1 LIAIIILSALVGI
14 VIVGGKE
21 VVVLG
26 GLGVLMMII
35 VVISFIYTL
44 VYINKLSTIVK
55 TGESERYYVMFLIL
69 ISMSVIGV
77 NFDV

>member
-1 LIAIIILSALVGI
+1 MIAIIILSALVGI